1 MANEVKGIDRPLK
14 DILATALVSYYQIP
28 DYQRPYQW
36 TEKNC
41 EKLLDDLFEDYE
53 EDRESDYFCGSLVLV
68 KSDPDSKT
76 ETYDIVDGQQRLST
90 FILLAKVLTTL
101 YNNEVLNNK
110 TSKDFLEKSL
120 GDTDGEKRKRLTF
133 SAIGLNAKDDFQDT
147 LDFFDNLDASKGK
160 NSKINDPSKGK
171 NSKINDP
178 SKGKNSKIND
188 PSKGKNSKINDP
200 SKGKNN
206 YLKNAICLINYLR
219 EKEIESINDF
229 IRWLYF
235 KVTFIKTTCTNISMA
250 LRIFSVLNARG
261 LPLHAID
268 VFKVE
273 LLKKLAKEK
282 DQEEFV
288 SRWNALRQKCS
299 ENKSKFPKRK
309 ENKREKNAAEIL
321 FSWYLIYLNPV
332 TSGKSMEERLADQF
346 ERLNKPPLE
355 YLKDIENFYN
365 AYCKVLEMQDR
376 HAHLLSYL
384 ASDFWRV
391 ILCTSI
397 LHHYS
402 PQDIETLKEL
412 LVKFY
417 YQDWVAGQTKS
428 TRSQTCCNIIIALK
442 EKKSVEHIASIVKK
456 YFKDK
461 NITQRFKENLQ
472 DSNLY
477 TKFYFAGKSAKKN
490 SWLKPILI
498 LVEYFVSDDSCPKR
512 IQMDKNLHVEH
523 ILPQQP
529 GSSSQ
534 WVKDFSEE
542 ERGLYTHSLANL
554 TLLGGK
560 KNTQASNKDFKEK
573 KEIYMGN
580 AVKLGKDKR
589 GREKTFKV
597 MTCYKMTIDIA
608 HKYTEWTPKSLEKR
622 KEELIKI
629 IESVLTL

>member
-1 MANEVKGIDRPLK
+1 MANESIKGEAHQLG
-14 DILATALVSYYQIP
+14 DILATEFKAYYQIP
-28 DYQRPYQW
+28 IYQRPYQW
-36 TEKNC
+36 TEENC
-41 EKLLDDLFEDYE
+41 EKLLDDLLSSYE
-53 EDRESDYFCGSLVLV
+53 YYKGSDYFCGSLVLITIGT
-68 KSDPDSKT
+68 DSATNAK
-76 ETYDIVDGQQRLST
+76 TYDVVDGQQRLST
-90 FILLAKVLTTL
+90 FILLAKVLATL
-101 YNNEVLNNK
+101 YNNENNEVLNK
-110 TSKDFLEKSL
+110 TSRDFLEKSL
-120 GDTDGEKRKRLTF
+120 GDTDGEKRKRLIFNT
-133 SAIGLNAKDDFQDT
+133 IGLNAKDDFQGA
-147 LDFFDNLDASKGK
+147 LDFFDDLDVSKDK
-160 NSKINDPSKGK
+160 NSKS
-171 NSKINDP
+171 
-178 SKGKNSKIND
+178 
-188 PSKGKNSKINDP
+188 NDP

-206 YLKNAICLINYLR
+206 YLKNAICLKNYL
-219 EKEIESINDF
+219 EKKEIEDINAF
-229 IRWLYF
+229 IKWLYF
-235 KVTFIKTTCTNISMA
+235 KVVFIRTTCSNISMA

-299 ENKSKFPKRK
+299 ENESKFPKRK

-321 FSWYLIYLNPV
+321 FSWYLTYLNPV
-332 TSGKSMEERLADQF
+332 TSAKNMEERLADQF

-355 YLKDIENFYN
+355 YLKGIENFYN

-384 ASDFWRV
+384 ASDFWHI

-402 PQDIETLKEL
+402 DQDIEALKEL

-417 YQDWVAGQTKS
+417 YQNWVAEQTEPKK
-428 TRSQTCCNIIIALK
+428 QTSCNIIKALK
-442 EKKSVEHIASIVKK
+442 EKQSVENIASIVKK
-456 YFKDK
+456 YLDDDNNK
-461 NITQRFKENLQ
+461 ITQNFREKLK
-472 DSNLY
+472 DDHLY
-477 TKFYFAGKSAKKN
+477 EKHKKASKN

-498 LVEYFVSDDSCPKR
+498 LVEYFMSDDSKPKR
-512 IQMDKNLHVEH
+512 IEKNDFHVEH
-523 ILPQQP
+523 ILPQKP
-529 GSSSQ
+529 DPSSQ

-542 ERGLYTHSLANL
+542 EREHYTHSLANL
-554 TLLGGK
+554 TLLGGT
-560 KNTQASNKDFKEK
+560 KNAQASNLDFKEK

-589 GREKTFKV
+589 GREKTFRV

-608 HKYTEWTPKSLEKR
+608 HHYTEWTPKSLEKR
-622 KEELIKI
+622 KEELIQI

>member
-1 MANEVKGIDRPLK
+1 MAKIDSYEWYLK
-14 DILATALVSYYQIP
+14 ETLEEELYYQIP
-28 DYQRPYQW
+28 IYQRPYQW
-36 TEKNC
+36 TKENC

-68 KSDPDSKT
+68 KSDPNSKT

-90 FILLAKVLTTL
+90 FILLAKVLATL
-101 YNNEVLNNK
+101 YNNENNEVLNK
-110 TSKDFLEKSL
+110 TSRGFLEKSL
-120 GDTDGEKRKRLTF
+120 GDTDGEKRKRLIFNT
-133 SAIGLNAKDDFQDT
+133 IGLNAKDDFQGA
-147 LDFFDNLDASKGK
+147 LDFFDNPDASKV
-160 NSKINDPSKGK
+160 
-171 NSKINDP
+171 
-178 SKGKNSKIND
+178 
-188 PSKGKNSKINDP
+188 KNSKINDP

-219 EKEIESINDF
+219 EKEIEDINAF

-235 KVTFIKTTCTNISMA
+235 KVVFIKTTCSNISMA

-261 LPLHAID
+261 LPLNATDI
-268 VFKVE
+268 FKGE
-273 LLKKLAKEK
+273 LLKELANKK

-288 SRWNALRQKCS
+288 SRWNALSQKCS
-299 ENKSKFPKRK
+299 DNDLTMET
-309 ENKREKNAAEIL
+309 L
-321 FSWYLIYLNPV
+321 FSWYLDYLNPV
-332 TSGKSMEERLADQF
+332 TSREKMEKELVTWF
-346 ERLNKPPLE
+346 NILNKPPLE
-355 YLKDIENFYN
+355 YLKGVEDFYN
-365 AYCKVLEMQDR
+365 AYCEILEMQDR
-376 HAHLLSYL
+376 HAHLLSYK
-384 ASDFWRV
+384 DDDYWHV

-402 PQDIETLKEL
+402 DQDIEALKEL

-442 EKKSVEHIASIVKK
+442 EKKSVRYIASIVVKK
-456 YFKDK
+456 YLDDK

-477 TKFYFAGKSAKKN
+477 TKFYFAGKSVKKN
-490 SWLKPILI
+490 SWLKPVLI
-498 LVEYFVSDDSCPKR
+498 LVEYFVSDDSYPKR
-512 IQMDKNLHVEH
+512 IQMDKNLHIEH

-534 WVKDFSEE
+534 WMKDFSEE
-542 ERGLYTHSLANL
+542 ERELYTHSLANL

-560 KNTQASNKDFKEK
+560 INSQASNLDFKDK
-573 KEIYMGN
+573 KKIYMGEEI
-580 AVKLGKDKR
+580 KLNKK
-589 GREKTFKV
+589 KPFKV

-608 HKYTEWTPKSLEKR
+608 HHYTEWTPKSLEKR
-622 KEELIKI
+622 KEELIQI